1 MDTTAIITFREFLE
15 AFLIIGVFLGMSKKL
30 HLKKEIEITLA
41 AGIGFAI
48 SISLAIV
55 TYFFGDYARG
65 IFTEE
70 GAEILESYLLIF
82 SGFFIAYVVFSLHN
96 ILRRSRGGKL
106 INAHKKLQNNAF
118 DFSLF
123 LTIILIVAREGFEI
137 ALFTASTS
145 LFSTFIQ
152 NVYGLSIGFTSASVV
167 GIATYITYVKFPIEK
182 IFKTTEYIIV
192 LLGAS
197 FVQNGATE
205 LLKHS
210 FNINIGSILRF
221 PLEFLPQRN
230 TIIGHLLSTL
240 TGIDREFSVARLT
253 IMVIYI
259 SFIYII
265 FFKKDHQITPI
276 KLA

>member
-1 MDTTAIITFREFLE
+1 M
-15 AFLIIGVFLGMSKKL
+15 
-30 HLKKEIEITLA
+30 
-41 AGIGFAI
+41 
-48 SISLAIV
+48 
-55 TYFFGDYARG
+55 
-65 IFTEE
+65 
-70 GAEILESYLLIF
+70 
-82 SGFFIAYVVFSLHN
+82 
-96 ILRRSRGGKL
+96 

-152 NVYGLSIGFTSASVV
+152 NVYGLLIGFTSASVV

-221 PLEFLPQRN
+221 PLNFFLKEIQ
-230 TIIGHLLSTL
+230 LLDTYYQL
-240 TGIDREFSVARLT
+240 L
-253 IMVIYI
+253 
-259 SFIYII
+259 
-265 FFKKDHQITPI
+265 
-276 KLA
+276 LALIENLALQD